1 MKKHLFFLA
10 LVAALLLPTGLRAQE
25 TLTVADGTETTDQ
38 LPVYGYLIVS
48 IYSPMRLSYSM
59 IGYAAKEQ

>member
-25 TLTVADGTETTDQ
+25 TLTVNDGTKSSSTI
-38 LPVYGYLIVS
+38 PFYGLYVDT
-48 IYSPMRLSYSM
+48 
-59 IGYAAKEQ
+59 E